1 MISLITILII
11 LACGVL
17 AFFILIQAPKGGGLT
32 GNFGS
37 LSTQV
42 MGVKQSTD
50 VMEKGTWSAMGI
62 IAALCII
69 TVMFIAKP
77 AKVEGP
83 SQGKGKPAASAPATQ
98 QPAQGAPAPA
108 PKKKYQKC
116 ILKTCFA

>member
-1 MISLITILII
+1 MITLITVLIFI
-11 LACGVL
+11 ACIVL

-32 GNFGS
+32 GNFGT

-69 TVMFIAKP
+69 AVMFIDKP
-77 AKVEGP
+77 ARVEQPG
-83 SQGKGKPAASAPATQ
+83 QGKAKASSSAPAQ
-98 QPAQGAPAPA
+98 QGQAAPAAA
-108 PKKKYQKC
+108 PGQKR
-116 ILKTCFA
+116 